1 MTEIM
6 LPESRSESSKP
17 PHLVR
22 VVFPYPAQGH
32 LLPLL
37 DLTHQLCLRGV
48 NVSVIVTPGNLTYLS
63 PLLSAHPS
71 SVTSIVFPFPPHPS
85 LPPGVENVKDIGNS
99 GNLPIMASL
108 RQLRDPIINWF
119 RSHPNPPIA
128 LISDF
133 FLGWTH
139 DLCDQISIPRFAFFS
154 ISFFLVS
161 VLQYCFENIDRIKS
175 TDPVHLLDL
184 PRAPI
189 FKEEHLPSIVRRCLQ
204 TPSPDLE
211 TMKDFSMNLL
221 SYGSVFNSSQVL
233 EDEYL
238 EYVKQR
244 TGGHDRVFV
253 IGPLCSFGSGLN
265 SDPGFIDPD
274 LLSWLDGSPDGS
286 VVYVCFGSQ
295 KALTKDQCDALALAL
310 EKSMTRFVWVVKKDP
325 IPDGFED
332 RVSGRGLV
340 VRGWV
345 SQLAVLRHVAV
356 GGFLSH
362 CGWNSVLEGITS
374 GAVILGW
381 PMEADQFVNARLLV
395 EHLGVAVRV
404 CEGGETVPDS
414 VELGRVIA
422 ETMGVRGCDVAA
434 RAEEIRRKT
443 KVAVTEANGSSVED
457 LQRLVKEFGSQT
469 LSLDV
474 IN

>member
-1 MTEIM
+1 MTEA
-6 LPESRSESSKP
+6 LQPVTKSESLKP
-17 PHLVR
+17 PHI
-22 VVFPYPAQGH
+22 VVFPFPAQGH

-71 SVTSIVFPFPPHPS
+71 SVTSVVFPFPPHPS
-85 LPPGVENVKDIGNS
+85 LSPGVENVKDVGNS

-108 RQLRDPIINWF
+108 RQLREPIIHWF
-119 RSHPNPPIA
+119 RSHPNPPVA

-139 DLCDQISIPRFAFFS
+139 DLCNQIGIPRFAFFS

-161 VLQYCFENIDRIKS
+161 VIQFCFENIDQIKS
-175 TDPVHLLDL
+175 TDPIHLLDL

-189 FKEEHLPSIVRRCLQ
+189 FKEKHLPSVVRRCLQ
-204 TPSPDLE
+204 TPSPDLAAI
-211 TMKDFSMNLL
+211 KDFSMNLL
-221 SYGSVFNSSQVL
+221 SYGSVFNSSECL
-233 EDEYL
+233 EGEHMEYL
-238 EYVKQR
+238 KQR
-244 TGGHDRVFV
+244 MVHDRLFV
-253 IGPLCSFGSGLN
+253 IGPLCSIGSGLN
-265 SDPGFIDPD
+265 SDSGSIDPN
-274 LLSWLDGSPDGS
+274 LLTWLDGSPNGS
-286 VVYVCFGSQ
+286 VLYVCFGSQ
-295 KALTKDQCDALALAL
+295 KALTKDQCDALALGL

-332 RVSGRGLV
+332 QVSGRGIV

-362 CGWNSVLEGITS
+362 CGWNSVLEGLTS

-381 PMEADQFVNARLLV
+381 PMEADQFVNAKLLV

-404 CEGGETVPDS
+404 CEGGETVPNP

-422 ETMGVRGCDVAA
+422 GTMGEGGREVAA
-434 RAEEIRRKT
+434 KAEEIRRKT
-443 KVAVTEANGSSVED
+443 EAETEANGSSIED
-457 LQRLVKEFGSQT
+457 LQRLVTEFGK
-469 LSLDV
+469 L
-474 IN
+474 

>member
-1 MTEIM
+1 MTEVLL
-6 LPESRSESSKP
+6 LPGTKSENSKP
-17 PHLVR
+17 PHI
-22 VVFPYPAQGH
+22 VVFPFPAQGH

-37 DLTHQLCLRGV
+37 DLTHQLCLRGF

-71 SVTSIVFPFPPHPS
+71 SVTSVVFPFPPHPS
-85 LPPGVENVKDIGNS
+85 LSPGVENVKDVGNS

-108 RQLRDPIINWF
+108 RQLREPIINWF
-119 RSHPNPPIA
+119 QSHPNPPIA

-139 DLCDQISIPRFAFFS
+139 DLCNQIGIPRFAFFS

-161 VLQYCFENIDRIKS
+161 VLQFCFENIDLIKS
-175 TDPVHLLDL
+175 TDPIHLLDL

-189 FKEEHLPSIVRRCLQ
+189 FKEEHLPSIVRRSLQ

-211 TMKDFSMNLL
+211 SIKDFSMNLL
-221 SYGSVFNSSQVL
+221 SYGSVFNSSEIL
-233 EDEYL
+233 EDDYL
-238 EYVKQR
+238 QYVKQR
-244 TGGHDRVFV
+244 MGHDRVYV
-253 IGPLCSFGSGLN
+253 IGPLCSIGSGLKSN
-265 SDPGFIDPD
+265 SGSVDPS
-274 LLSWLDGSPDGS
+274 LLSWLDGSPNGS
-286 VVYVCFGSQ
+286 VLYVCFGSQ
-295 KALTKDQCDALALAL
+295 KALTKDQCDALALGL

-414 VELGRVIA
+414 DELGRVIA
-422 ETMGVRGCDVAA
+422 ETMGEGGREVAA

-443 KVAVTEANGSSVED
+443 EAAVTEANGSSVENV
-457 LQRLVKEFGSQT
+457 QRLVKEFEK
-469 LSLDV
+469 V
-474 IN
+474 